1 MEKDL
6 ETENVE
12 QEVSDQEQTEQEGA
26 EEFDV
31 NQYLDDNGLINKW
44 ETTGMFEEVK
54 TNSEKFFIASIMEA
68 MIYRTVEMI
77 EREGKSQEEM
87 LLFQEK
93 YLTYMR
99 ELGVFNGSLLSKFI

>member
-1 MEKDL
+1 MENEKV
-6 ETENVE
+6 NE
-12 QEVSDQEQTEQEGA
+12 QEVTETQEQVEA

-31 NQYLDDNGLINKW
+31 NDYLDNNGLIHKW
-44 ETTGMFEEVK
+44 QTTGMFEEAK
-54 TNSEKFFIASIMEA
+54 TNADKFFVASVMEA

-93 YLTYMR
+93 YLSYMR
-99 ELGVFNGSLLSKFI
+99 ELGVFNGSLMSKFTV